1 MKIGLTSVLVG
12 LLLASMV
19 LAEED
24 NSDLKAAPEVLLK
37 GRMDQVMTIL
47 KQKEM
52 DPNVVAAKVEKIV
65 VPLFDF
71 DVMARLA
78 IREHWSKMT
87 EAQRT
92 QYHTS
97 FFKYLKASY
106 RDKLMLY
113 SDEEITFKK
122 PVVTKATL
130 IQVPTEFASKDKIIE
145 VIYYFRKTPK
155 EKLWKI
161 YNVKIQG
168 IGLIESYKSQFN
180 EVIQKDGIDAL
191 LEELKS
197 SQPKESAPDSPSK

>member
-1 MKIGLTSVLVG
+1 
-12 LLLASMV
+12 
-19 LAEED
+19 
-24 NSDLKAAPEVLLK
+24 
-37 GRMDQVMTIL
+37 
-47 KQKEM
+47 M
-52 DPNVVAAKVEKIV
+52 DPNVLAAKVEKIV

-71 DVMARLA
+71 DIMARLA

-92 QYHTS
+92 QYQTY

-122 PVVTKATL
+122 PVVTKPTL
-130 IQVPTEFASKDKIIE
+130 IQIPTEFQSKDKIIE
-145 VIYYFRKTPK
+145 VIYYFRKTPT

-168 IGLIESYKSQFN
+168 IGLVESYKSQFN
-180 EVIQKDGIDAL
+180 EVIQKDGMDAL
-191 LEELKS
+191 LEELKN